1 VLSTLA
7 FLCFVVTPTTA
18 IAAALVRWLERAA
31 ARADEED
38 RMQALTSN
46 AADIAMRIE
55 NLEAVMLAE
64 RGEAGVEL
72 AR

>member
-1 VLSTLA
+1 MLSTLA
-7 FLCFVVTPTTA
+7 FLCFVVTPTVA
-18 IAAALVRWLERAA
+18 VAAALVCWLEGAA
-31 ARADEED
+31 AMADEED

-64 RGEAGVEL
+64 RGEAGAEL

>member
-7 FLCFVVTPTTA
+7 FLCFVVTPTAA
-18 IAAALVRWLERAA
+18 IAAALVRWLEGAA

-64 RGEAGVEL
+64 RGDAGAEL
-72 AR
+72 GR